1 MCNYFNIFVQT
12 IGKYNFLDINPNTY
26 YNLNMIKNIDRD
38 FKNSHGKSILFL
50 GKFHSLSRED
60 LKLFLE
66 KFDINYIDTLDKNI
80 EMVVEGTIMSPLEEE
95 IAYDAYKKKIPTY
108 NTEQFEKLYA
118 SKLNSDTLLMS
129 LKLSNDQTKLSKL
142 LHNTHLDDT
151 LFLKLFKMYD
161 WGEEGLFDNSE
172 NMEISTLFTKRFYK
186 KERFDPATFHSP
198 ISIFEIAIISEN
210 DGVLET
216 LFSMPNLSVK
226 QSRSGQKRPID
237 IKEALATNSFLNQDT
252 LKRLVRLNNR
262 GVDYFLAQNPLLD
275 ADIANI
281 LYERSDTEIKQ
292 ALATNNNIS
301 DKLFKAL
308 LEHESAAQNL
318 LLYQKIDLKRFK
330 LINNLHPNIGENETL
345 SDEVIQTLIE
355 DNNIETIQ
363 NLSANE
369 SISLRFLEKIYA
381 LNNPSFFPYL
391 SSNKNISQEMIREF
405 YAKKE
410 REIDTSLAINPSLSK
425 SILEELYNRD
435 DFEINKSLA
444 LNESTPIEYLQQLQL
459 DTRLLNYLKKNS
471 TFTENILNN
480 LGI

>member
-1 MCNYFNIFVQT
+1 
-12 IGKYNFLDINPNTY
+12 
-26 YNLNMIKNIDRD
+26 MIKNIDRD

-50 GKFHSLSRED
+50 GKFHSLSREE
-60 LKLFLE
+60 LEQFLG
-66 KFDINYIDTLDKNI
+66 KFDITYIDTLGEHV

-129 LKLSNDQTKLSKL
+129 LKLSNDQTRLSKL
-142 LHNTHLDDT
+142 LHNTHLDDA
-151 LFLKLFKMYD
+151 LFLKLFRMYD

-198 ISIFEIAIISEN
+198 ISIFEIAIISE
-210 DGVLET
+210 DEGVLET

-262 GVDYFLAQNPLLD
+262 DIDYFLVQNPLLTE
-275 ADIANI
+275 DIANT
-281 LYERSDTEIKQ
+281 LYDRSNLEIKQ
-292 ALATNNNIS
+292 ALATNDNIS
-301 DKLFKAL
+301 DNIFKAL
-308 LEHESAAQNL
+308 LDDETSAQNL
-318 LLYQKIDLKRFK
+318 LLYQKIDLARFK
-330 LINNLHPNIGENETL
+330 LINKLHPDIGENETL
-345 SDEVIQTLIE
+345 SNEVIQILI
-355 DNNIETIQ
+355 DNNDEEIIQ

-369 SISLRFLEKIYA
+369 SISLTFLEKIYA
-381 LNNPSFFPYL
+381 LSNPSFFPYL
-391 SSNKNISQEMIREF
+391 SSNKNISQEMITEL
-405 YAKKE
+405 YVKKDS
-410 REIDTSLAINPSLSK
+410 EIDTSLAINLSLPK
-425 SILEELYNRD
+425 LILDELYNRD

-459 DTRLLNYLKKNS
+459 DTRLLNYLKENS

>member
-1 MCNYFNIFVQT
+1 
-12 IGKYNFLDINPNTY
+12 
-26 YNLNMIKNIDRD
+26 MIKNIDRD
-38 FKNSHGKSILFL
+38 FENSQGKSILFL
-50 GKFHSLSRED
+50 GKFHSLSREE
-60 LKLFLE
+60 LELFLG
-66 KFDINYIDTLDKNI
+66 KFDITYRDTLAENI

-129 LKLSNDQTKLSKL
+129 LKLSNDQMRLSKL
-142 LHNTHLDDT
+142 LHNIHLDDT
-151 LFLKLFKMYD
+151 LFLKLFRMYD

-186 KERFDPATFHSP
+186 KDRFDPATFHSP

-210 DGVLET
+210 EGVLEA
-216 LFSMPNLSVK
+216 LFSVPNLTVK

-262 GVDYFLAQNPLLD
+262 GVDYFLAQNPLID
-275 ADIANI
+275 EDIANT
-281 LYERSDTEIKQ
+281 LYERSDLEVKE
-292 ALATNNNIS
+292 ALATNDNIS
-301 DKLFKAL
+301 DDIFKAL
-308 LEHESAAQNL
+308 LEDKASEENL

-330 LINNLHPNIGENETL
+330 LITKLHPNIGENENL
-345 SDEVIQTLIE
+345 SEEVIQILINE
-355 DNNIETIQ
+355 NNQEIIQ

-369 SISLRFLEKIYA
+369 SVSFTFLERIYQ
-381 LNNPSFFPYL
+381 LNNPSLFPYL
-391 SSNKNISQEMIREF
+391 ATNKNLSQEMIIEL
-405 YAKKE
+405 YE
-410 REIDTSLAINPSLSK
+410 RKDSEIDTSLAINLSLPK
-425 SILEELYNRD
+425 HILEELYNRD
-435 DFEINKSLA
+435 NFEINSSLA

-459 DTRLLNYLKKNS
+459 DTRLLTYLKENR